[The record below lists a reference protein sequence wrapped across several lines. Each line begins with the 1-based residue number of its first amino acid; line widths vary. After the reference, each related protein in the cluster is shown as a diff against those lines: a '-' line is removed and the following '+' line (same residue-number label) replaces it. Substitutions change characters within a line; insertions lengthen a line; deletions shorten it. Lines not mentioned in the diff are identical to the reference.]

1 MFYPKCMIVLMV
13 QLVALML
20 RDVPF
25 MHPGLSVS
33 SVLHFPLIHS
43 FNPSFN
49 SYALSDLVTVMVFRF
64 TEMIQTVH
72 SRVERPQWRPTRA
85 FKRVQGEAEWG
96 SSNYMIRVRKDFK
109 DMVTVEPNPE
119 RWGCVP
125 QNITGRR
132 EYRARRVKILNIKIR
147 INRSRSGNTHRQH
160 WALEGLC
167 TILHAYLSEQQR
179 CSPLSS
185 RLRLTT
191 HLSHWQSSHCSQEI
205 MERSAS
211 ILFLDNWIL
220 HTFDDH
226 IHLLI
231 SV

>member
-85 FKRVQGEAEWG
+85 FKRVRGEAEWG
-96 SSNYMIRVRKDFK
+96 SSNYMIGVRKDFK

-147 INRSRSGNTHRQH
+147 INRSMSGNTHRQH

-167 TILHAYLSEQQR
+167 TILHAWGAHPSV
-179 CSPLSS
+179 
-185 RLRLTT
+185 
-191 HLSHWQSSHCSQEI
+191 
-205 MERSAS
+205 
-211 ILFLDNWIL
+211 LDL
-220 HTFDDH
+220 GS
-226 IHLLI
+226 LLI
-231 SV
+231 YHVGKAATVPRK